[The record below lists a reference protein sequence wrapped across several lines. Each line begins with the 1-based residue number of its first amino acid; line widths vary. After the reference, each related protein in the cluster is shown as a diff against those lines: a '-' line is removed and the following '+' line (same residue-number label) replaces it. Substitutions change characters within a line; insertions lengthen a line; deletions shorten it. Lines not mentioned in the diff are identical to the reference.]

1 MPASDLEQEKAS
13 QELKLRI
20 LRQIAFAAGVFQ
32 GDITIRTLLES
43 LAEGIVIIDNSGTIL
58 LVNSRAEQMF
68 GYPEKELIGMPHSVL
83 VPERF
88 RTVHEEHQAHF
99 FAEPKIR
106 PMGQLLDLFGRRR
119 DGNEFPIEI
128 SLGFIE
134 TINGVLV
141 MALVSDMTL
150 RKQFEARLREHEELF
165 RIQVECVKDYAVF
178 MLDAR
183 GNVLNWNAGAER
195 LKGYREE
202 EIIGKHFSCFY
213 PEEERN
219 AGTPEEVLQKA
230 TAEGWFEGEGWR
242 VRKDGSRF
250 RADVIVTAIRDE
262 NGNLRGFSKVT
273 HDITKHKRAEEEI
286 DQLNIELAAANRELE
301 SFNYTVAHDL
311 RKPLSVV
318 NGYCQAIKEMC
329 SDKLDE
335 QCNGFL
341 RETYEG
347 TLRMNRLIDALLKF
361 SSMAQVEPR
370 RETVDLNGV
379 AQAVAA
385 ELAQGEPARKVEF
398 RITEGI
404 SVIGDAA
411 LLRVALDNLLG
422 NAWKYTSQQEEAVI
436 ELGVTTIGEETA
448 YFVRDNGPGFDM
460 ADAEKLF
467 VPFQRAGKAEFAG
480 HGIGLATVERII
492 RRHGG
497 RVWAEGE
504 PGKGA
509 TFFFTLP
516 ELGLLPRRG

>member
-1 MPASDLEQEKAS
+1 
-13 QELKLRI
+13 
-20 LRQIAFAAGVFQ
+20 
-32 GDITIRTLLES
+32 
-43 LAEGIVIIDNSGTIL
+43 
-58 LVNSRAEQMF
+58 
-68 GYPEKELIGMPHSVL
+68 
-83 VPERF
+83 
-88 RTVHEEHQAHF
+88 
-99 FAEPKIR
+99 
-106 PMGQLLDLFGRRR
+106 
-119 DGNEFPIEI
+119 
-128 SLGFIE
+128 
-134 TINGVLV
+134 
-141 MALVSDMTL
+141 
-150 RKQFEARLREHEELF
+150 
-165 RIQVECVKDYAVF
+165 
-178 MLDAR
+178 
-183 GNVLNWNAGAER
+183 
-195 LKGYREE
+195 
-202 EIIGKHFSCFY
+202 
-213 PEEERN
+213 
-219 AGTPEEVLQKA
+219 
-230 TAEGWFEGEGWR
+230 
-242 VRKDGSRF
+242 
-250 RADVIVTAIRDE
+250 
-262 NGNLRGFSKVT
+262 
-273 HDITKHKRAEEEI
+273 
-286 DQLNIELAAANRELE
+286 
-301 SFNYTVAHDL
+301 
-311 RKPLSVV
+311 
-318 NGYCQAIKEMC
+318 MC

-509 TFFFTLP
+509 TFFFTLRSW
-516 ELGLLPRRG
+516 EIT